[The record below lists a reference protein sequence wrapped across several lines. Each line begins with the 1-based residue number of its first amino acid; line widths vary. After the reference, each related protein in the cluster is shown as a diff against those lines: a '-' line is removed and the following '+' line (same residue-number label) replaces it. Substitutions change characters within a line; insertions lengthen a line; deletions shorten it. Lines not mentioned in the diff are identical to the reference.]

1 MKGIVVFVK
10 LSIVIFTLSFYS
22 CTGLGIKKSDLL
34 TIDTKFSG
42 DFKDASFMFSKRSA
56 IPFPVIDTS
65 MEEQR
70 TMSSL
75 LFLNGALTS
84 GAATISL
91 NINAEENLQVT
102 YRDSLHVMR
111 TEIYEGKLK
120 KSGFYEIFLFKER
133 IEIPPVIP
141 IIYSK
146 VNIGRLRIGMT
157 KERSLIVDTYFTHGG
172 NIFIFA
178 AGSSSRKQ
186 YYFRSIE

>member
-10 LSIVIFTLSFYS
+10 LSIVIFTLSIYS

-34 TIDTKFSG
+34 TIDTKCSG
-42 DFKDASFMFSKRSA
+42 DFMDASFMSSKRSA
-56 IPFPVIDTS
+56 IPFLAIDTS

-75 LFLNGALTS
+75 LFLNGAFTS
-84 GAATISL
+84 GADTISL

-133 IEIPPVIP
+133 IEIPPVMP

-146 VNIGRLRIGMT
+146 VNFGRLRIGMT

-186 YYFRSIE
+186 YYFQSIE